1 MAVTLLNSI
10 GLFVFVMEIL
20 CVFCITG
27 TKSSIVIERTNGVLF
42 AVRPV
47 CAGKLFSNGHPLTV
61 FCSHKS
67 RTVADCLLDIRDTGE
82 VGGKSEGSLLIDL
95 LHAAIYIDLPC

>member
-1 MAVTLLNSI
+1 VSSVIL
-10 GLFVFVMEIL
+10 GLSPQL
-20 CVFCITG
+20 PL
-27 TKSSIVIERTNGVLF
+27 KRTNGVLF
-42 AVRPV
+42 VVRPV

-82 VGGKSEGSLLIDL
+82 VGGKFAYRPAACGDIYRSPLLKCTSEIS
-95 LHAAIYIDLPC
+95 